1 MSTITLRQALGV
13 LAKSSPFSVSTVSQ
27 RAKDVYDELKA
38 YLYVEQDI
46 ERDFKKL
53 LTSVRSNEIIFLCGS
68 SGDGKSEILT
78 RAYETY
84 HNKFRFH
91 LDATHSFQPHQSAIE
106 ALDQLF
112 DEAIAD
118 PRPLVLGIN
127 IGMLANF
134 AKEGA
139 SRHHYIR
146 TVIEGFLERGY
157 RSFDRDDDSCA
168 FERFHFLDFE
178 QYPKFQFSQDAE
190 GYSEFVRYLFSRLTL
205 QDDSNLF
212 YLLAKPQMQSGADA
226 QLLANYRLL
235 AMPSVQEVIITNLFK
250 ARLYKDQFV
259 TTRALLD
266 LLHHL
271 LLGPGYLFD
280 NLFSGSDN
288 ELVARLE
295 EFDPALLHTRALDQF
310 VLRYELALP
319 DPELD
324 AFLQTLAELG
334 IQFSAERETAGEA
347 ASMIRLF
354 YLLQHQSLGNDYHQQ
369 FSADFAESLLS
380 SYAQVWMRHS
390 DYDGSN
396 ELKLALRPF
405 YMNELISAV
414 FRYANRNAP
423 ELEKGEWF
431 LGQFGSVKLAASI
444 TIKADFT
451 RVHFERVEKVSQ
463 FQTFIKVAD
472 RQGEYEL
479 KPIAINLNLFEL
491 IWRLNRGYCPNK
503 YDKNAIV
510 LLDEIV
516 DQISEVARRSPIL
529 KFYESG
535 KSYSAS
541 LDDGMIAVSG
551 VI

>member
-1 MSTITLRQALGV
+1 
-13 LAKSSPFSVSTVSQ
+13 
-27 RAKDVYDELKA
+27 
-38 YLYVEQDI
+38 
-46 ERDFKKL
+46 
-53 LTSVRSNEIIFLCGS
+53 
-68 SGDGKSEILT
+68 
-78 RAYETY
+78 
-84 HNKFRFH
+84 
-91 LDATHSFQPHQSAIE
+91 
-106 ALDQLF
+106 
-112 DEAIAD
+112 
-118 PRPLVLGIN
+118 
-127 IGMLANF
+127 
-134 AKEGA
+134 
-139 SRHHYIR
+139 
-146 TVIEGFLERGY
+146 
-157 RSFDRDDDSCA
+157 
-168 FERFHFLDFE
+168 
-178 QYPKFQFSQDAE
+178 
-190 GYSEFVRYLFSRLTL
+190 
-205 QDDSNLF
+205 
-212 YLLAKPQMQSGADA
+212 
-226 QLLANYRLL
+226 
-235 AMPSVQEVIITNLFK
+235 
-250 ARLYKDQFV
+250 
-259 TTRALLD
+259 
-266 LLHHL
+266 
-271 LLGPGYLFD
+271 
-280 NLFSGSDN
+280 
-288 ELVARLE
+288 
-295 EFDPALLHTRALDQF
+295 
-310 VLRYELALP
+310 
-319 DPELD
+319 
-324 AFLQTLAELG
+324 
-334 IQFSAERETAGEA
+334 
-347 ASMIRLF
+347 MIRLF